1 MAQLPP
7 HLHVTKVLNIFLR
20 NVKEELQDHML
31 YDRLQLVK
39 NT

>member
-7 HLHVTKVLNIFLR
+7 HLHVTEVLNIFLS
-20 NVKEELQDHML
+20 NVKEELHDQML
-31 YDRLQLVK
+31 YDRLRLVK